1 MNTQPAATQPIKLG
15 LIGSS
20 GWAEG
25 MYVSAL
31 ASDPRVQIVGVAA
44 RNQARLDELSAK
56 WNIANIYTD
65 AHALI
70 ASDVDGV
77 IIATPDSAHLEYATA
92 ALAAG
97 KHVLCEKPMA
107 LDAHQT
113 QTMLDS
119 ARSAGLVN
127 MVMFTF
133 RFLPVLQ
140 RLRQQVAT
148 LGQITDA
155 RFEFRQGYARNN
167 DYFWRL
173 DPAHGTGVVGD
184 LGSHLFDLAAWMLGD
199 FKILGANTNNLFHS
213 QIETNEQ
220 FTALG
225 QTPARTAVTF
235 VASMIDE
242 MGDTDMEQLFDFQSP
257 TARLTVRVIYSGPRA
272 GVYTELRSAGE
283 TTTTFEPGL
292 QYEHYPSGPRSFVT
306 AILGQ
311 NVDIPTFAD
320 GHRAQLL
327 IDDVLKLVAAKS

>member
-1 MNTQPAATQPIKLG
+1 MNTDATHGASRVRIG

-25 MYVSAL
+25 MYLSAL
-31 ASDPRVQIVGVAA
+31 TTDPRVEIVGIAA
-44 RNQARLDELSAK
+44 RNQERLDELAGK
-56 WNIANIYTD
+56 WNIANTYTD
-65 AHALI
+65 AHQLI
-70 ASDVDGV
+70 ASDLHGV

-92 ALAAG
+92 ALEAG

-113 QTMLDS
+113 QTMLDA

-133 RFLPVLQ
+133 RFLPALQ
-140 RLRQQVAT
+140 RIRDQVAT

-155 RFEFRQGYARNN
+155 RFEFRQGYARNA

-184 LGSHLFDLAAWMLGD
+184 LGSHIFDLASWMLGD
-199 FKILGANTNNLFHS
+199 FKVLGANANNLFHGD
-213 QIETNEQ
+213 IATNEQ

-225 QTPARTAVTF
+225 QTSGGAAVTF

-257 TARLTVRVIYSGPRA
+257 TGRLTVRVLYSGPRA
-272 GVYTELRSAGE
+272 GVYKEFRSAGE

-311 NVDIPTFAD
+311 DVDIPTFAD
-320 GHRAQLL
+320 GHRAQLH
-327 IDDVLKLVAAKS
+327 IDDVLRLVQR

>member
-1 MNTQPAATQPIKLG
+1 MTMDATPAPRVRIG

-25 MYVSAL
+25 MYLSAL
-31 ASDPRVQIVGVAA
+31 ATDPRVEIVGIAA
-44 RNQARLDELSAK
+44 RNQERLDELAGK
-56 WNIANIYTD
+56 WNIANTYTD
-65 AHALI
+65 AHELI

-77 IIATPDSAHLEYATA
+77 IIATPDSAHAEYALA
-92 ALAAG
+92 AFAAG
-97 KHVLCEKPMA
+97 KHLLCEKPMA
-107 LDAHQT
+107 LT
-113 QTMLDS
+113 S
-119 ARSAGLVN
+119 AQSGAMAEAAIASGLVN

-173 DPAHGTGVVGD
+173 DPTHGTGVVGD
-184 LGSHLFDLAAWMLGD
+184 LGSHVFDLAAWMLDD
-199 FKILGANTNNLFHS
+199 FKILGANANNLFHGG
-213 QIETNEQ
+213 IATNEQ

-225 QTPARTAVTF
+225 QTPGGAAVTF

-257 TARLTVRVIYSGPRA
+257 TGRLTVRVLYSGPRA
-272 GVYTELRSAGE
+272 GVYTEFRSAGE

-311 NVDIPTFAD
+311 DVDIPTFAD

-327 IDDVLKLVAAKS
+327 IDDVLKLVQR